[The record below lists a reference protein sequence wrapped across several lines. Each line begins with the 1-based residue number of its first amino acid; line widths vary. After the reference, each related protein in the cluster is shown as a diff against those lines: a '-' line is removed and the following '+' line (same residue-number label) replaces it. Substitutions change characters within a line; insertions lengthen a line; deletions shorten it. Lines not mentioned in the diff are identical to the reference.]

1 MNKSKNST
9 SGGGSGIG
17 YKFINREPE
26 LELLQQL
33 FLIEDKPLA
42 AITGSKGIGKT
53 ALAQA
58 FYRRFARSFSG
69 GMSVLDVRAD
79 SDVPR
84 LSLQLEHERSTNQGS
99 SLLVVGVNSLDVD
112 SLAEDLNEALA
123 VSPRPK
129 ILLESRRVIQS
140 LPVGIQVNLENF
152 TQSVTEAFIDSLG
165 HKLDQP
171 TLRSIY
177 LQTLGH
183 PRQTLLFLAELESTS
198 LPDDQLTRALHT
210 FDRPG
215 LLDQYGRPLDSD
227 SGPYKTIITDVESV
241 NDDLLRSLS
250 NNPRL
255 LYELTP
261 RGFENVVA
269 ELLRRLGYQVTV
281 TPPSNDGGKDIYA
294 AKKTSI
300 GSFLYLVEC
309 KKYAPDNRV
318 GVELIR
324 QLHGVVQA
332 EKATA
337 GILVT
342 TSFFTKGALEFQG
355 KVSYQISLQDFVG
368 VQKWLQSV
376 VIDVA

>member
-9 SGGGSGIG
+9 GGGSGVG
-17 YKFINREPE
+17 YRFINRESE
-26 LELLQQL
+26 LESLRQL
-33 FLIEDKPLA
+33 FLIEDKRIA

-53 ALAQA
+53 ALTQA
-58 FYRRFARSFSG
+58 FYERFAHTFSG
-69 GMSVLDVRAD
+69 GMSRLDVRAE
-79 SDVPR
+79 SDVR
-84 LSLQLEHERSTNQGS
+84 HLSLQLEHERATNKGS
-99 SLLVVGVNSLDVD
+99 SLLVVDVNDLYVE

-123 VSPRPK
+123 VSPKPK
-129 ILLESRRVIQS
+129 ILLESRQVIQS
-140 LPVGIQVNLENF
+140 LPIGTQVNLENF
-152 TQSVTEAFIDSLG
+152 TQSVTIAFINSLG
-165 HKLDQP
+165 HKLDKT
-171 TLRSIY
+171 TLQSIY

-183 PRQTLLFLAELESTS
+183 PLHTQLLLSELESTS
-198 LPDDQLTRALHT
+198 LPDDQLTRTLHT

-215 LLDQYGRPLDSD
+215 LLDQYGHPLDPD

-250 NNPRL
+250 TNPHL

-281 TPPSNDGGKDIYA
+281 TPPWNDGGKDIYA

-309 KKYAPDNRV
+309 KRYAPDNHV